1 MQDWEL
7 HMQQGTISQLKAPGR
22 QAAQT
27 SGGKAKKT
35 LEELAAADD
44 MVDL

>member
-7 HMQQGTISQLKAPGR
+7 HIQQGTISQLKAPGR
-22 QAAQT
+22 QASQ
-27 SGGKAKKT
+27 SCSGKAKRT